1 MTALTPSLTAAVARL
16 TGFAVDGRLTAFL
29 ADRIAPVLVS
39 HGIRDSAELAMRLR
53 PGNDT
58 ALSAAFVDAIV
69 VNETLFF
76 RDRAPFASLRT
87 AILPALLAAR
97 KDRKGLRIWSAAC
110 ATGQEPYSLAM
121 LLDEQARALTG
132 WTVDIVAT
140 DVSRTALAT
149 ARAGVY
155 SHFEVQRGLSTD
167 QLLRYFR
174 RTQSGWEISETLR
187 AAVTFAECNLLADFR
202 TLGAFD
208 IICCRN
214 VLMYMDMARRND
226 ILERIAAALAPDGVL
241 VMGAAETNVGLTD
254 LFVALPDHPAIF
266 IKRT

>member
-1 MTALTPSLTAAVARL
+1 MLTPTLSAAINRL
-16 TGFAVDGRLTAFL
+16 TGFAVDPRRTALL
-29 ADRIAPVLVS
+29 ADRIAPVLAS
-39 HGIRDSAELAMRLR
+39 HGIRDSAELAIRLK
-53 PGNDT
+53 PGTDA
-58 ALSAAFVDAIV
+58 ALSAALVDAVV

-87 AILPALLAAR
+87 AFLPALLEAR
-97 KDRKGLRIWSAAC
+97 KGRRRLRIWSAAC
-110 ATGQEPYSLAM
+110 STGQEPYSLAM

-132 WTVDIVAT
+132 WIVDLIAT

-155 SHFEVQRGLSTD
+155 SHFEVQRGLSTH

-174 RTQSGWEISETLR
+174 RTQSGWEISEALR
-187 AAVTFAECNLLADFR
+187 AAVTFGERNLLADFR
-202 TLGAFD
+202 ALGAFD

-214 VLMYMDMARRND
+214 VLMYMDAARRND
-226 ILERIAAALAPDGVL
+226 ILARIADALAPDGVL

-254 LFVALPDHPAIF
+254 RFAATPDHPAIF
-266 IKRT
+266 VKRA